1 MTSQITTIPTPQ
13 EAIASV
19 RWEAAEVY
27 SATQMF
33 ADVTTDEEL
42 AQAQRLVAEIKAT
55 IKRADKHRLALVAEP
70 KRALSAI
77 DAAFKDEIKGPLN
90 AERQRIERLA
100 GPYLAEQERQRREA
114 ARAAAEAARREAEA
128 RAAAERAE
136 REALEA
142 AEREARDEWSA
153 GEAAATARA
162 EHDQR
167 AAEAAAELAAQATAV
182 ATRVDAPE
190 GLSVRLVY
198 DYRIEV
204 VDVHRVPAEYLRVDE
219 AAIKRAAKQ
228 TPDLRVPGVVIHKE
242 QRMGSTLRGR
252 G

>member
-1 MTSQITTIPTPQ
+1 MTTEITTIPTPQ

-27 SATQMF
+27 SSTQML

-42 AQAQRLVAEIKAT
+42 AEAQRLVAEIKAM
-55 IKRADKHRLALVAEP
+55 IKRADKQRLALVAEP

-77 DAAFKDEIKGPLN
+77 DAAFKAEITAPL
-90 AERQRIERLA
+90 ATERKRIERIA
-100 GPYLAEQERQRREA
+100 GPYLAEQERKRREA

-136 REALEA
+136 REAREA
-142 AEREARDEWSA
+142 AERAEQDEWSA
-153 GEAAATARA
+153 REQAATARA

-182 ATRVDAPE
+182 ATRVEAPD
-190 GLSVRLVY
+190 GLSVRVVY
-198 DYRIEV
+198 DYRVEV
-204 VDVHRVPAEYLRVDE
+204 VDIHRVPAEYLRVDE
-219 AAIKRAAKQ
+219 AAIRRDAKR